1 MKLEP
6 TKKLKNELCT
16 IVTSLGLDHTRF
28 KWGEIASNFN
38 THSEWDDT
46 LGGYHEVPEMA
57 ECLGMD
63 IDGETYF
70 FSVDKQHGGNY
81 CSSMRPAIEAGA
93 NVKTD
98 SFSTFKI
105 YFSEWVSLVKYEFEE
120 PDYWSLPFLERGS
133 FTDSDF
139 SDETKFTVTERAEI
153 ILAIDDIKQQLKAL
167 TNFGEERSK
176 HVDQNFDYLKRKLE
190 TMSKFDWKNNA
201 LGILLHI
208 AAASWLA
215 PYADNFKVIISREA
229 GIYLLKAIGWARES
243 LLK

>member
-1 MKLEP
+1 MKFEP
-6 TKKLKNELCT
+6 TTKLKNELCT

-28 KWGEIASNFN
+28 KWGEITSSFN
-38 THSEWDDT
+38 THSEWADM

-57 ECLGMD
+57 ECLGID

-98 SFSTFKI
+98 SLSTFKI
-105 YFSEWVSLVKYEFEE
+105 YFSEWVSIIKYELEV
-120 PDYWSLPFLERGS
+120 PDLWSLPFVKGEAYAETDLHDKGHFTQVEREQLS
-133 FTDSDF
+133 
-139 SDETKFTVTERAEI
+139 
-153 ILAIDDIKQQLKAL
+153 LALDDIKRQLKELA
-167 TNFGEERSK
+167 NFGEERNAK
-176 HVDQNFDYLKRKLE
+176 IEENFDYLKRKLE

-215 PYADNFKVIISREA
+215 PYADDFKVIISREA
-229 GIYLLKAIGWARES
+229 GLYLLKAIGWARET